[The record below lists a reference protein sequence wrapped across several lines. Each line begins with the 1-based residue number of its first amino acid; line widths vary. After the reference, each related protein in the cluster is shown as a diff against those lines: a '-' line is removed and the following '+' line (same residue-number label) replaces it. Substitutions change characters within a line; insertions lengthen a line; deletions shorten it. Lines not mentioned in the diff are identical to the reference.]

1 MYFIIE
7 TENGIIEDVEQFV
20 LVKILESQSS
30 IHQYTLIDK
39 NDLFNFIKYT
49 KSIDF
54 KNSIPVGSINFVRE
68 YLKLVHDISDL
79 IPIEVPLT
87 LRKNKYLK
95 REYLVLKREDLPKK
109 GVYFLKSASKLKG
122 LSYLGE
128 ISNIVNS
135 KNNFLNDELYVL
147 SEKVEIL
154 SEYRC
159 FILNDIIKGIQHYN
173 GDCTE
178 TLTKDDINL
187 IKEMVREYSKD
198 DSRPKAYTLDVGIIK
213 DKGVAIL
220 EVHTHSSIGLYGYDD
235 ESLPYHYKFGFEWY
249 LNNKDFNTLQFS
261 EVKDK
266 NFTKEGYLKFRNG
279 YIGIKD
285 DDVFWHYNLEKLKI
299 KAKPVFNTHL
309 EKKAYELKSFL
320 EEKD

>member
-20 LVKILESQSS
+20 LVKVLESQSS
-30 IHQYTLIDK
+30 THQYSLIDK
-39 NDLFNFIKYT
+39 EDLTSFIKYT

-54 KNSIPVGSINFVRE
+54 KKAIPVGSINFVRE
-68 YLKLVHDISDL
+68 YLKLVHNISDL
-79 IPIEVPLT
+79 TPIEVPIV
-87 LRKNKYLK
+87 LRKSNYLK
-95 REYLVLKREDLPKK
+95 REYLVLKREELPKK
-109 GVYFLKSASKLKG
+109 GVYFLKSASTLKG
-122 LSYLGE
+122 FGYLGE

-135 KNNFLNDELYVL
+135 KNSFLNDELYVL

-159 FILNDIIKGIQHYN
+159 FVLNDIIKGIQHYN

-187 IKEMVREYSKD
+187 IKEMVKEYSKD
-198 DSRPKAYTLDVGIIK
+198 DFRPKAYTLDVGIIK

-220 EVHTHSSIGLYGYDD
+220 EVHTHSSVGLYGYDD

-249 LNNKDFNTLQFS
+249 LNSKNFNQLKFS
-261 EVKDK
+261 DIEDK
-266 NFTKEGYLKFRNG
+266 NFTKEGYLKFKNG
-279 YIGIKD
+279 YIGAKD
-285 DDVFWHYNLEKLKI
+285 DNVFWHYNLDKLKK
-299 KAKPVFNTHL
+299 KASPVFNTRL
-309 EKKAYELKSFL
+309 EKDAFDLKCFL
-320 EEKD
+320 ENE